1 MRRCRHELNEINYL
15 GAKIPVPKC
24 TGDLAHVCETLL
36 DCFSLRSSVPRQTRS
51 PPRGAQGC
59 LVAHVAS
66 VELRAG
72 NECEKRIRIILAP
85 PPPDPAPQQQHEFA
99 LMLALSAKT
108 SANAEILASGC

>member
-1 MRRCRHELNEINYL
+1 MIRRRHGLNEINYL
-15 GAKIPVPKC
+15 GAKIPVEKC
-24 TGDLAHVCETLL
+24 TGDLTHVCETLL
-36 DCFSLRSSVPRQTRS
+36 DCFSLPSSVPRQTGS

-66 VELRAG
+66 VESRAG
-72 NECEKRIRIILAP
+72 NECEKRVRIFLAP

-99 LMLALSAKT
+99 VMLALSAKT